1 MGLFSPRE
9 KKSVMEGGE
18 QASIVEEVLFPSIRG
33 GLANITGLVDLGL
46 MTPTMA
52 GRMLAKG
59 ENWRTALGRSA
70 GLTTEALGLGA
81 PPENTPEYF
90 AYKAGQ
96 VLTPMPVKGM
106 RAAPAATIVPQVGM
120 NIATEALL
128 GALPPEQAAVAMAAT
143 LGTGVAG
150 TAYRNKLIGDLTAGK
165 NLPSVSSTMPLTVGQ
180 QTGSVPALRT
190 EEMLRTSPKTEQRV
204 AEFDKKQAESFQK
217 RVEGLLPQVKSKDTA
232 VAMKAFDGLNS
243 LYSKLNSQIKN
254 NADVLFG
261 DVYAKAGGA
270 NKAMLSSAPII
281 NRIDDIISKYAPTA
295 VSNKE
300 NAAVVTH
307 LEKVKQSLMKED
319 GTPRQL
325 SAFETVEQW
334 SDYSKKSKHGENF
347 IGDTSSKTAEV
358 VASRLANAYEESVNS
373 LATQLKSSNKN
384 EAAKALILAK
394 DTYKKEMTHLGD
406 IKALGVNQLFDVKSA
421 SALDGEKIVKT
432 IAGYTPEYRQRM
444 VTLLEAASPD
454 IMDNVRAQ
462 FFKDKLTKGADVAG
476 AAEAKPQFDINQVY
490 KNYQR
495 LIKEDPTALDFLF
508 PKKADL
514 DSFKS
519 SMNDAKMQAN
529 TQLGKA
535 PSVDNEVTRAVGAGA
550 ILGTGKTFGKTATS
564 SIGELV
570 ESGKRMLVGQEDLF
584 NHLFKGVDIKSS
596 FANKITAPLATKMAT
611 ETAQAGIESR
621 AAEPPM
627 DINAA
632 LEQYLKENPQAAPVE
647 PTSPVP
653 TGMPEQAPVE
663 PPMQSTM
670 PLPTGT
676 PEEAPMDINAAL
688 EQYLKEQGDAKQ
700 APLQL
705 EIRGMNR

>member
-1 MGLFSPRE
+1 
-9 KKSVMEGGE
+9 MEGGE
-18 QASIVEEVLFPSIRG
+18 QASIVEEVLLPSLRG
-33 GLANITGLVDLGL
+33 GLSTITGMVDLGL
-46 MTPTMA
+46 MTPVMA

-59 ENWRTALGRSA
+59 EDWRTALGRSA

-90 AYKAGQ
+90 TYKATQ
-96 VLTPMPVKGM
+96 TLVPMPVKGITK
-106 RAAPAATIVPQVGM
+106 APAATIIPQVGM
-120 NIATEALL
+120 NIGTEALL
-128 GALPPEQAAVAMAAT
+128 GALPPEQAAMGLAAA
-143 LGTGVAG
+143 LGTGFAG

-165 NLPSVSSTMPLTVGQ
+165 ELPPVSSTMPLTVGE

-190 EEMLRTSPKTEQRV
+190 EEMLRAAPKTEQRV
-204 AEFDKKQAESFQK
+204 AEFDKKQAEAFQK
-217 RVEGLLPQVKSKDTA
+217 RVEGLVPKAQSKDTA

-243 LYSKLNSQIKN
+243 LYSKLDSQVKK

-261 DVYAKAGGA
+261 KVYAKAGGA

-281 NRIDDIISKYAPTA
+281 NRIDDIIAKYAPTA

-300 NAAVVTH
+300 NAAVVAH
-307 LEKVKQSLMKED
+307 LEKVKQSLMKDD

-334 SDYSKKSKHGENF
+334 SDYSKKSKYGENF

-358 VASRLANAYEESVNS
+358 IASRLANAYEESVNS
-373 LATQLKSSNKN
+373 LATELKNNKKN
-384 EAAKALILAK
+384 DAAKALILAK

-444 VTLLEAASPD
+444 VTLLESASPD
-454 IMDNVRAQ
+454 ILDNVRAQ
-462 FFKDKLTKGADVAG
+462 FFKDKLIKGADVTG

-490 KNYQR
+490 KNYQSI
-495 LIKEDPTALDFLF
+495 IKDDPASLDFLF
-508 PKKADL
+508 PKKADQ
-514 DSFKS
+514 DSFKAA
-519 SMNDAKMQAN
+519 MQDAKLQAN

-535 PSVDNEVTRAVGAGA
+535 PAVDNEVTRAVGAGA
-550 ILGTGKTFGKTATS
+550 ILGTGKTFGKTATT

-570 ESGKRMLVGQEDLF
+570 ESGKRMLIGQEDLF

-621 AAEPPM
+621 AAEPPT

-647 PTSPVP
+647 PTAPVP

-663 PPMQSTM
+663 PSMQSPV

-676 PEEAPMDINAAL
+676 PEEAPMDINVAL
-688 EQYLKEQGDAKQ
+688 EQYLKAQGDAKQ
-700 APLQL
+700 APLRL

>member
-1 MGLFSPRE
+1 MGLFSSD
-9 KKSVMEGGE
+9 KKSVMEGGK
-18 QASIVEEVLFPSIRG
+18 QASIVEEVLFPSLRG
-33 GLANITGLVDLGL
+33 GISNITGMVDLGL
-46 MTPTMA
+46 MTPVMA
-52 GRMLAKG
+52 GRMIAKG
-59 ENWRTALGRSA
+59 EDWRTALGRSA
-70 GLTTEALGLGA
+70 GLTTEALGFGA

-106 RAAPAATIVPQVGM
+106 RAAPAATIIPQVGI
-120 NIATEALL
+120 NIGTEALL
-128 GALPPEQAAVAMAAT
+128 GALPPEQAAMGLAAA

-165 NLPSVSSTMPLTVGQ
+165 NLPPVSSTMPLTVGE

-190 EEMLRTSPKTEQRV
+190 EEMLRAAPKTEQRV
-204 AEFDKKQAESFQK
+204 AEFDKKQAEAFQK
-217 RVEGLLPQVKSKDTA
+217 RVEGLVPKVKSKDTA
-232 VAMKAFDGLNS
+232 VAMKAFDGLNE
-243 LYSKLNSQIKN
+243 LYSKLNTQIKN
-254 NADVLFG
+254 NAEVLFG
-261 DVYAKAGGA
+261 KVYAKAGGA
-270 NKAMLSSAPII
+270 NKAMLDSTPII
-281 NRIDDIISKYAPTA
+281 NRIDEVIAKYSPTA

-300 NAAVVTH
+300 NAAVVAH

-347 IGDTSSKTAEV
+347 IGDTSPKTAEII
-358 VASRLANAYEESVNS
+358 ASRLANAYEESVDS
-373 LATQLKSSNKN
+373 LASQLKKLKRND
-384 EAAKALILAK
+384 AAKALILAK

-444 VTLLEAASPD
+444 VTLLESASPD
-454 IMDNVRAQ
+454 ILDNVRAQ
-462 FFKDKLTKGADVAG
+462 FFKDKLIKGADVTG

-490 KNYQR
+490 KNYQSI
-495 LIKEDPTALDFLF
+495 IKDDPASLDFLF
-508 PKKADL
+508 PKKADQ
-514 DSFKS
+514 DSFKAA
-519 SMNDAKMQAN
+519 MQDAKLQAN

-535 PSVDNEVTRAVGAGA
+535 PAVDNEVTRAVGAGA
-550 ILGTGKTFGKTATS
+550 ILGTGKTFGKTATT
-564 SIGELV
+564 SIGELT
-570 ESGKRMLVGQEDLF
+570 ESGKRMLIGQEDLF

-621 AAEPPM
+621 EAEPPM

-647 PTSPVP
+647 PTAPVP
-653 TGMPEQAPVE
+653 TGMPEQAPAE
-663 PPMQSTM
+663 PSMQSPM

-676 PEEAPMDINAAL
+676 PEEAPMDINVAL
-688 EQYLKEQGDAKQ
+688 EQYLKAQGDAKQ
-700 APLQL
+700 APLQM